1 MPSKTPQQKRFM
13 AAVANN
19 PKFAKKVGVPS
30 KVGKEFEMKD
40 KKMKM
45 PKKTAGGSVSKRAD
59 GVAKKGKTNCKTPKM
74 AMGGYAKG
82 GKSC

>member
-1 MPSKTPQQKRFM
+1 MPSKTPKQKRFM

-40 KKMKM
+40 KTKKMAK
-45 PKKTAGGSVSKRAD
+45 GGSTSARAD
-59 GVAKKGKTNCKTPKM
+59 GMVKKGKTHTKM
-74 AMGGYAKG
+74 VKMAKG
-82 GKSC
+82 GKMKGC